1 MPGAAL
7 TSLPFTVMESL
18 PDINWQHLQFFLK
31 HGRVLPYL
39 LPTAKFSTVLKYCT
53 RLYSYDLPYRL
64 IKSRWL
70 VGTDDLFTVETIHS
84 SRVSKFWFFSEILD
98 LMTI

>member
-1 MPGAAL
+1 MPSSKFHAEQDV
-7 TSLPFTVMESL
+7 TSL
-18 PDINWQHLQFFLK
+18 
-31 HGRVLPYL
+31 
-39 LPTAKFSTVLKYCT
+39 
-53 RLYSYDLPYRL
+53 YDLPYRL

-84 SRVSKFWFFSEILD
+84 SRVSKFWFFFEILD